1 MEGYLRTTTGRADK
15 HRRGGARASD
25 VGTAEDGE
33 EAADAVYPACQ
44 RKGLQD
50 PRSADLCMST

>member
-1 MEGYLRTTTGRADK
+1 MEGYLRTTGRIEEQ
-15 HRRGGARASD
+15 HRGARASD
-25 VGTAEDGE
+25 AGTAEDGE
-33 EAADAVYPACQ
+33 EAADAVSPACQ